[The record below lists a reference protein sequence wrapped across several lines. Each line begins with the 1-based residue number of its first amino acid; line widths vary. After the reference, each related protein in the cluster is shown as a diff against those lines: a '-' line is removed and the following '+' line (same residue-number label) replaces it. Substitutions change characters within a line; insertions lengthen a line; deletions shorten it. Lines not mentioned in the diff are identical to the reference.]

1 MQTGGCV
8 KIIRSVHCT
17 LYKWRG
23 YVNRIFSKMIVNVPE
38 KAPLSGLDRVPRT
51 IELTAMANN
60 YRHRFDFDI
69 GYLVKSPCRE
79 CIDRRHFPGCMDS
92 CLPLDKI
99 RTVLANSI
107 SCSRSYSALESHAIF
122 QESEENK

>member
-1 MQTGGCV
+1 MGPQRRYRHMQ
-8 KIIRSVHCT
+8 
-17 LYKWRG
+17 YP
-23 YVNRIFSKMIVNVPE
+23 YVSAIQMTNK
-38 KAPLSGLDRVPRT
+38 
-51 IELTAMANN
+51 

-79 CIDRRHFPGCMDS
+79 CLDRDLFPGCMNS

-107 SCSRSYSALESHAIF
+107 SCSRSYTSMESKAIF
-122 QESEENK
+122 QDSRDES

>member
-1 MQTGGCV
+1 MN
-8 KIIRSVHCT
+8 
-17 LYKWRG
+17 Y
-23 YVNRIFSKMIVNVPE
+23 
-38 KAPLSGLDRVPRT
+38 AT
-51 IELTAMANN
+51 ISLIPMTNN

-79 CIDRRHFPGCMDS
+79 CTDRILFPDCMDN

-107 SCSRSYSALESHAIF
+107 SCSRSYPSTESHAIF
-122 QESEENK
+122 QESREKK